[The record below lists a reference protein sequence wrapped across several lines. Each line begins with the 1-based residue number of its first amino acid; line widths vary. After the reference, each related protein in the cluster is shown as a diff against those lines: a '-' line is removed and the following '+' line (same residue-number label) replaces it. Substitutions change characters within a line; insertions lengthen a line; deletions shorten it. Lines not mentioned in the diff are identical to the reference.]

1 MGQKTLIRLLI
12 ALGVIGVIAAILHF
26 TGSGGGVSEVERTT
40 SKRKVFKDFP
50 INEVSR
56 VLVEA
61 KDASV
66 TLVKGEK
73 NWEVIER
80 EGYPADPE
88 PIVKLLKDIW
98 DLNIAQP
105 VTIGRSQFSRLNLV
119 APEEAASAE
128 DGATLLKFQ
137 DNQEK
142 DLGTLWLGK
151 VYERSENRPN
161 PFGGGMATTDAGRYV
176 KTGSSNSV
184 YLVGETFSSV
194 NTDPAEWIDKSFF
207 KVEGVK
213 SIAID
218 RGEPDKDWK
227 LVRNSPED
235 DFAFANA
242 KKSENLD
249 PAKTA
254 SMKSAFSNPQIE
266 DVFVGEAAKE
276 NEPTTATF
284 TVSTFD
290 GFHYNITVGE
300 KNDLNELPLT
310 VEVSA
315 KFEEK
320 RKVGEEENDEEKTRL
335 DKQFEE
341 NLTKLKEKL
350 ASEKKLEGHVFKVRS
365 YLVDPLDKDRSEL
378 LKEEEKEGAPATN
391 GEQVAPGISLPGLP
405 EAKPK
410 ATPKSEPKPKAAPK
424 PKPEAA
430 PQAKSKPEV
439 TPKSEPKSE
448 TVPEAESK
456 PKAAPKS
463 APKPKAASKAESK
476 PEAAPKSEPKSET
489 APKPE

>member
-26 TGSGGGVSEVERTT
+26 TGSGGGVSEVEQAN

-56 VLVEA
+56 VSVEA

-66 TLVKGEK
+66 TLVKGEN
-73 NWEVIER
+73 NWEVVER
-80 EGYPADPE
+80 EGYPADTE

-98 DLNIAQP
+98 DLKIAQP

-119 APEEAASAE
+119 APEDAKSAE
-128 DGATLLKFQ
+128 DGATVLTFQ
-137 DNQEK
+137 NTEEK

-161 PFGGGMATTDAGRYV
+161 PFGGGMATSEAGRYV

-184 YLVGETFSSV
+184 FLVGETFSSV
-194 NTDPAEWIDKSFF
+194 ATDPAEWVDKTFF

-213 SIAID
+213 SIEID
-218 RGEPDKDWK
+218 TGSPEEDWK
-227 LVRNSPED
+227 LTRDSQED
-235 DFAFANA
+235 NFTLVDA
-242 KKSENLD
+242 KEGEDLD
-249 PAKTA
+249 AAKTA

-276 NEPTTATF
+276 NQPEAATF

-290 GFHYNITVGE
+290 GFTYIIAVGE

-310 VEVSA
+310 VQVSA
-315 KFEEK
+315 EFEEK
-320 RKVGEEENDEEKTRL
+320 REPGEEESDEEKTRL

-350 ASEKKLEGHVFKVRS
+350 NAEKKLEGHVFKVRS
-365 YLVDPLDKDRSEL
+365 YLVDPIQKDRSEL
-378 LKEEEKEGAPATN
+378 MAEETEEGAPAA
-391 GEQVAPGISLPGLP
+391 GESQIAPGVSLPGLP
-405 EAKPK
+405 GAQPNAAPK
-410 ATPKSEPKPKAAPK
+410 AQPKPKAAPK
-424 PKPEAA
+424 AA
-430 PQAKSKPEV
+430 PKEEAKPKPEV
-439 TPKSEPKSE
+439 TPKED
-448 TVPEAESK
+448 SK
-456 PKAAPKS
+456 
-463 APKPKAASKAESK
+463 PKPKANSNPK
-476 PEAAPKSEPKSET
+476 PAPKAKTKATPDPQPKAGE
-489 APKPE
+489 